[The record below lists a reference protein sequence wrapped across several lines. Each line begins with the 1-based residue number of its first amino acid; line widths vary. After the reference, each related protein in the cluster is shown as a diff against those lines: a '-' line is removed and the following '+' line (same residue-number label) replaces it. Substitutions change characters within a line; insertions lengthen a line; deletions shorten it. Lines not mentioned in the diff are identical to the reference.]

1 VENKNSQDR
10 RAIYILLALL
20 ILLGIVGIWAARS
33 YVNRKTSLAEAGA
46 TPTPTSTERTGS
58 NALTDKTQTP
68 APTDFEPLITIK
80 VDQADVRT
88 GPDPIFPVLIQIK
101 RGLTLRAVGRNEAS
115 TYLLILLPDKRQ
127 GWIPIEDAEFDFDL
141 ELLPIV
147 EAPATPTFTPTP
159 TKTPVPSGGAPGSP
173 QPQTTSGV
181 SPYGQGMLA
190 PPELPGVA
198 PAAPSSPLRRGLGV
212 LATALFSL
220 AIWWVSGSAKT
231 HLARLA
237 QVVISLF

>member
-1 VENKNSQDR
+1 MENDNSQDR
-10 RAIYILLALL
+10 RAIYILLAIL
-20 ILLGIVGIWAARS
+20 ILLGLAGIWAARA
-33 YVNRKTSLAEAGA
+33 YVNRATSAAEIGA
-46 TPTPTSTERTGS
+46 TPSPTTTGQEG
-58 NALTDKTQTP
+58 ADLQPGKTHTP

-88 GPDPIFPVLIQIK
+88 GPDLVFPVLIQVK
-101 RGLTLRAVGRNEAS
+101 LGLTLRAVGRNEAN

-127 GWIPIEDAEFDFDL
+127 GWIPIDAAEFDFDL

-147 EAPATPTFTPTP
+147 DSPPTPTFTPTP
-159 TKTPVPSGGAPGSP
+159 TKTPQPAGATPGSP
-173 QPQTTSGV
+173 GPQTTSGA

-198 PAAPSSPLRRGLGV
+198 PAAPASPMRRTLGV
-212 LATALFSL
+212 FAAGLFSL
-220 AIWWVSGSAKT
+220 AIWWVSGSVRM

-237 QVVISLF
+237 QVLTSLF